1 MGELRP
7 HFIAVCNPDM
17 SQINC
22 TDQYEMPLYISQ
34 YTCLGDENDIRE
46 ARYKWNFSYII
57 NCSKI
62 RLSFPSGHSSVA
74 TYTSVF
80 IAVSKH

>member
-1 MGELRP
+1 MGLGLTGIVIGIVKLSVGELRP

-34 YTCLGDENDIRE
+34 YTCLGDKHAIRE
-46 ARYKWNFSYII
+46 ARYE
-57 NCSKI
+57 
-62 RLSFPSGHSSVA
+62 
-74 TYTSVF
+74 
-80 IAVSKH
+80 